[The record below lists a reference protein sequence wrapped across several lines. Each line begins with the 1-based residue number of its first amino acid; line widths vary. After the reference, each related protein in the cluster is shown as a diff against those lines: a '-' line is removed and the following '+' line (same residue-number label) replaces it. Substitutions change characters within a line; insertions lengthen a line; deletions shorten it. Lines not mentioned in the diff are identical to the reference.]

1 MVIVSKFKNAEVS
14 TGGIAIK
21 SGNIGDLLEVKNA
34 RSGIIIK
41 GILKKNKKV
50 NVFF

>member
-1 MVIVSKFKNAEVS
+1 MYKRQEIS
-14 TGGIAIK
+14 TGGIALK
-21 SGNIGDLLEVKNA
+21 SGNIGDVLDVKNA

-41 GILKKNKKV
+41 GILKKNKKI